1 MLFSGGEMENARK
14 QRDIKLVTT
23 EKRRNQL
30 ASKPNYHTPK
40 YFSVNLM
47 AIELKKTKVK
57 MNRPIYIG
65 MSVLDIRKALMYEF
79 LYGYIKPKYQ
89 DKEELCYMETDSNVI
104 YIKTKDFYRDIAD
117 DVKKWFDTS
126 NYGKDDNRPLLIGWN
141 KKNPYFQR

>member
-1 MLFSGGEMENARK
+1 MLFSGGKMENARK

-30 ASKPNYHTPK
+30 ASKPNYNTPK

-47 AIELKKTKVK
+47 AIEMKKAKVK
-57 MNRPIYIG
+57 MNKPIYLG
-65 MSVLDIRKALMYEF
+65 MSILDISKTLMYEF
-79 LYGYIKPKYQ
+79 WYNYIKPKYQ
-89 DKEELCYMETDSNVI
+89 DKEELCYMDTDSNVI

-117 DVKKWFDTS
+117 DVKKWFDSS

-141 KKNPYFQR
+141 KKNRSF

>member
-1 MLFSGGEMENARK
+1 MLFSGGKMENARK

-47 AIELKKTKVK
+47 AIEMKKAKVK
-57 MNRPIYIG
+57 MNKPIYLG
-65 MSVLDIRKALMYEF
+65 MSILDISKTLMCEF
-79 LYGYIKPKYQ
+79 WYNYIKPKYQ
-89 DKEELCYMETDSNVI
+89 DKEELCYMDTDSNVI

-117 DVKKWFDTS
+117 GVKKWFDSS

-141 KKNPYFQR
+141 KKNRSF

>member
-1 MLFSGGEMENARK
+1 MLFSGERMENARK
-14 QRDIKLVTT
+14 QRGIKLVTT
-23 EKRRNQL
+23 DKRRNQL
-30 ASKPNYHTPK
+30 ALKPNYHTPK

-141 KKNPYFQR
+141 KKNPSFQR

>member
-1 MLFSGGEMENARK
+1 MMFSGEKMENARK
-14 QRDIKLVTT
+14 QRGIKLVTT
-23 EKRRNQL
+23 DKRRNQL

-40 YFSVNLM
+40 YFPVNLV

-117 DVKKWFDTS
+117 DFKKWFDTS

-141 KKNPYFQR
+141 RKNPSFQR